1 MTTEPDRVDLL
12 AFPFSVPLL
21 GTVATYALPPQA
33 QETWTDLMGRFR
45 ERTGSVGNLPT
56 AALTNVLRSSC
67 RTRVNIYPTVKDE
80 PPQMLVAARG
90 LDTADLCDAIRIW
103 EQVLLGAEDS
113 SIRFSYNSRLADI
126 ISTVAPVQTQLSDEV
141 RRIGAQPDAPGWVF
155 DVSSWHAA
163 EQLSARS
170 WPIDG
175 MQITFR
181 MDTNGNLLVWD
192 NNLLWSHSWP
202 RYPPRFA
209 TAQIRLAM
217 KTLPWM
223 NDPVLMLKPS
233 VFWIANRLRNARTA
247 WLAPNDPAAPL
258 LVLKLN
264 GRYGQMAVDPYT
276 RTALA
281 IWSRLRGEQPL
292 ETSDVEENGQPGRLR
307 PVIPVPVRYPVG
319 RGLGMH
325 TLREFAAHAADVLGV
340 PSLTASRVAGHRF
353 PKRPGREKGRDT
365 ELLDRE
371 TLSTTI
377 RASGTARLR
386 IVVLYQYPH
395 TRRRIQNLLAYH
407 FEDAGFATKQIPDNT
422 ETALS
427 SDCVTAV
434 FCEARDLLKHGEH
447 GQRKFLLAGY
457 SALIPQDGTRIAALC
472 ETEYDEREWAE
483 RRIKARI
490 DKTAADPDK
499 ADAKHP
505 VNKLLA
511 KDGVASQFIATK
523 KPSEKSSGTAIAT
536 MDDLTAAVSGD
547 YAGHGAIGDLLRT
560 AGLVHARLG
569 DALAF
574 GADGIT
580 NPHVYVGIHLR
591 QQKKNKNKLSCTLAA
606 LAPGGDQWG
615 AWGYCWEPHPVTGK
629 TGWQPYADANV
640 TYRAGNLLASARH
653 TMWDNGIPQLIDVA
667 LSQLES
673 RFPGI
678 PYVVFISGEASRT
691 IWPGLAN
698 KHLERLPG
706 PDGLIDGKQPLPG
719 CAGRRP
725 AAVVRVTPSNSGEVP
740 RPVPHIVRSSGST
753 VRTTKAL
760 LQLDQLGGDRVFLL
774 ANVPRQYDGDGRHR
788 RVGAQHSRWTATQ
801 DEQPLN
807 WYQHTATE
815 ILVCGATEGPRKYG
829 VVAARLCDH
838 AISWDGRT
846 QYPAPLHL
854 AMQMDRD
861 HPEYRRTVFM
871 EEQSAALSEEEQGDE
886 ATFTT

>member
-1 MTTEPDRVDLL
+1 MTTGPDRVDLL
-12 AFPFSVPLL
+12 AFPFSGPLL
-21 GTVATYALPPQA
+21 GTVATYALPPRA
-33 QETWTDLMGRFR
+33 QETWTELMGQFR

-56 AALTNVLRSSC
+56 AALTNVLRSAC
-67 RTRVNIYPTVKDE
+67 RTRANIYPTVKDE
-80 PPQMLVAARG
+80 PPQMLVAARA

-103 EQVLLGAEDS
+103 EQVILGAEDS

-126 ISTVAPVQTQLSDEV
+126 ISTVTPEHRQLTDEV
-141 RRIGAQPDAPGWVF
+141 RRIGTQPDAPGWVF

-163 EQLSARS
+163 ERLSAQP

-181 MDTNGNLLVWD
+181 MDTNGDLLVWD
-192 NNLLWSHSWP
+192 NNLLWSHSW
-202 RYPPRFA
+202 RGYPPRFA
-209 TAQIRLAM
+209 AAQIRLAM

-247 WLAPNDPAAPL
+247 WLAPNDPTAPL

-281 IWSRLRGEQPL
+281 IWSRLRGEQPP

-325 TLREFAAHAADVLGV
+325 TLREFAAHAADILGT
-340 PSLTASRVAGHRF
+340 PSLTASRVARHRF
-353 PKRPGREKGRDT
+353 LKPPGREKGRDT

-371 TLSTTI
+371 TLGTTI
-377 RASGTARLR
+377 HASGTARLR
-386 IVVLYQYPH
+386 IAVLYQYPH
-395 TRRRIQNLLAYH
+395 TRRRVQNLLAYH
-407 FEDAGFATKQIPDNT
+407 FEDAGFAAKQIPDNT
-422 ETALS
+422 ETALNG
-427 SDCVTAV
+427 DCVTAV

-490 DKTAADPDK
+490 DKTATDPDE
-499 ADAKHP
+499 ADAKHR

-523 KPSEKSSGTAIAT
+523 KPSEESSGTAIAT

-574 GADGIT
+574 GDDGIT

-606 LAPGGDQWG
+606 LAPDGDQWG

-678 PYVVFISGEASRT
+678 PYVVFISGEACRT

-698 KHLERLPG
+698 KHLEQIPG
-706 PDGLIDGKQPLPG
+706 PDGLIDNKQPLPG

-725 AAVVRVTPSNSGEVP
+725 AAIVRVTPSNSGEVP
-740 RPVPHIVRSSGST
+740 RPVPHIVRSSGSPI
-753 VRTTKAL
+753 RTTKAL
-760 LQLDQLGGDRVFLL
+760 LQLDEAGGDRAFLL
-774 ANVPRQYDGDGRHR
+774 ANVPQQYDGDGRHR
-788 RVGAQHSRWTATQ
+788 RVGAQHSRWTAAQ

-829 VVAARLCDH
+829 VAAARLCDH

-871 EEQSAALSEEEQGDE
+871 EEQSAALSEEELGDE
-886 ATFTT
+886 ATFAT